1 MYSMYIN
8 DILMPVTPGSIS
20 LKIGNNNKTVTL
32 INEGEVNLI
41 KTPGLTEITIDE
53 LLLPAVRYPFAH
65 YGSVKSVQDILYH
78 ERINKTFHRP
88 QYYLTKLEA
97 WKKQKKPIKFK
108 LIRTTPNFK
117 KLLWDTKFDCTIEDY
132 EIMEDADKYGM
143 DVCVKL
149 SLKEYRYWGAKK
161 LVLKKKTGTNGVVGH
176 AKKSRHAKDTARSY
190 TTKKGDTL
198 KKIAKRQLND
208 ARKAKKIY
216 TLNKKVIEAA
226 AKKHGRKSSSSGHYL
241 YKGTKLKLPR

>member
-53 LLLPAVRYPFAH
+53 LLLPAVHYPFAH
-65 YGSVKSVQDILYH
+65 YGSMESIQDVLYN
-78 ERINKTFHRP
+78 EKNKTFHRP
-88 QYYLTKLEA
+88 QYYLAKLEA
-97 WKKQKKPIKFK
+97 WKKQKKPVKFK
-108 LIRTTPNFK
+108 LIRTTPNYQ

-149 SLKEYRYWGAKK
+149 SLKEYRYWGVKK
-161 LVLKKKTGTNGVVGH
+161 LVLKKKKGNGVIGH
-176 AKKSRHAKDTARSY
+176 AKKSRRSKEAARTY
-190 TTKKGDTL
+190 KTKKGDTL
-198 KKIAKRQLND
+198 KKIAKKQLND
-208 ARKAKKIY
+208 TSKAKKVY
-216 TLNKKVIEAA
+216 TLNKKVIESA
-226 AKKHGRKSSSSGHYL
+226 AKKHGRKSSSNGRYL